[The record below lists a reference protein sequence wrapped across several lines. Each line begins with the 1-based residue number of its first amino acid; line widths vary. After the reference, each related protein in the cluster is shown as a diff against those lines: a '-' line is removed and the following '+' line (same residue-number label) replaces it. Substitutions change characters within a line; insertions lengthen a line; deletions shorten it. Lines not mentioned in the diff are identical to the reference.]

1 MLHDLIDLPE
11 SHRAVVS
18 EARALAAS
26 VEDVAMEADESST
39 LHPGIVEAL
48 RASALGELMVPA
60 AYGGRFEQV
69 DPLAV
74 CLAREALMK
83 TSAHLDALFA
93 LQGIGSYAIAR
104 GGTEEQR
111 AHWLPRVAS
120 CEAIAALALTEPVA
134 GSDLKGITTTAVE
147 RGGDLVVNGAK
158 SFISNAG
165 VAAFYTTMVKEGDG
179 YSLVLVPADADGLEI
194 SPSPEIIAPHVLGD
208 MTFNGVV
215 LPTSARLGEP
225 GAAFRHVLATLAVFR
240 ISVAGAAVGLM
251 EGALEEA
258 VRHTRTREQFGRPL
272 GPPGTGG
279 GHAGRLVGRPGVGPN
294 AHLPHRGRSV
304 AGPRRHRR
312 PQLAGQAPR
321 HRGRGA
327 RRRPVRAVHG
337 PVGPDPGLED
347 REVLPPGPAHAGV
360 RGNIRGAQARDR
372 GPAHPRGRLMDLGI
386 DGFGVVVTGASRG
399 LGAAIARSLV
409 SV

>member
-104 GGTEEQR
+104 AGTEEQR
-111 AHWLPRVAS
+111 AHWLPQVAS

-272 GPPGTGG
+272 
-279 GHAGRLVGRPGVGPN
+279 ARL
-294 AHLPHRGRSV
+294 
-304 AGPRRHRR
+304 
-312 PQLAGQAPR
+312 
-321 HRGRGA
+321 
-327 RRRPVRAVHG
+327 G
-337 PVGPDPGLED
+337 PVAAMLADSWADLESARMLTYHTAAAASRDPADTIDRSSLAKLHATEAAARVVDRCVQCMGRWGLIRGSKIEKYYRQARPMRVYEGASEVLRLGIAARLT
-347 REVLPPGPAHAGV
+347 REV
-360 RGNIRGAQARDR
+360 D
-372 GPAHPRGRLMDLGI
+372 
-386 DGFGVVVTGASRG
+386 
-399 LGAAIARSLV
+399 
-409 SV
+409 

>member
-11 SHRAVVS
+11 SHRGVVS

-26 VEDVAMEADESST
+26 VEDMALEADESST
-39 LHPGIVEAL
+39 LHPGIAEAL

-104 GGTEEQR
+104 AGTDEQR
-111 AHWLPRVAS
+111 AHWLPRVAN

-147 RGGDLVVNGAK
+147 RGGDLVINGAK

-179 YSLVLVPADADGLEI
+179 YSLVLVPADTVGLEI

-208 MTFNGVV
+208 MTFDGVV
-215 LPTSARLGEP
+215 LPSEARLGEP

-272 GPPGTGG
+272 
-279 GHAGRLVGRPGVGPN
+279 ARL
-294 AHLPHRGRSV
+294 
-304 AGPRRHRR
+304 
-312 PQLAGQAPR
+312 
-321 HRGRGA
+321 
-327 RRRPVRAVHG
+327 G
-337 PVGPDPGLED
+337 PVAAMLADSWADLESARLLTYQTAAAASRDPADTIDRSSLAKLHATEAAARVVDRCVQCMGRWGLIRGSKIEKYYRQARPMRVYEGASEVLRLGIAARLT
-347 REVLPPGPAHAGV
+347 REV
-360 RGNIRGAQARDR
+360 D
-372 GPAHPRGRLMDLGI
+372 
-386 DGFGVVVTGASRG
+386 
-399 LGAAIARSLV
+399 
-409 SV
+409 

>member
-39 LHPGIVEAL
+39 LHPGVVEAL

-104 GGTEEQR
+104 AGTDEQR

-147 RGGDLVVNGAK
+147 RGGELVINGAK

-179 YSLVLVPADADGLEI
+179 YSLVLVPADAAGLEI

-208 MTFNGVV
+208 MTFDGVV
-215 LPTSARLGEP
+215 LPSKARLGEP

-272 GPPGTGG
+272 
-279 GHAGRLVGRPGVGPN
+279 ARL
-294 AHLPHRGRSV
+294 
-304 AGPRRHRR
+304 
-312 PQLAGQAPR
+312 
-321 HRGRGA
+321 
-327 RRRPVRAVHG
+327 G
-337 PVGPDPGLED
+337 PVAAMLADSWADLESARLLTYQTAAAASRDPADTIDRSSLAKLHATEAAARVVDRCVQCMGRWGLIRGSKIEKYYRQARPMRVYEGASEVLRLGIAARLT
-347 REVLPPGPAHAGV
+347 REV
-360 RGNIRGAQARDR
+360 D
-372 GPAHPRGRLMDLGI
+372 
-386 DGFGVVVTGASRG
+386 
-399 LGAAIARSLV
+399 
-409 SV
+409 